1 MGGKLQLAE
10 FTKNN
15 IVIFS
20 SIIVPPQTIHAVFIC
35 CSSKTGRDREGVWL
49 DTLHRSR
56 DKEFPTMAT
65 MTRQHFAVIADVL
78 KERLETAQNADTE
91 YPEAITAESVLEGVI
106 EQFAI
111 VLRGTNPNF
120 NESKFL
126 QACGRG

>member
-1 MGGKLQLAE
+1 
-10 FTKNN
+10 
-15 IVIFS
+15 
-20 SIIVPPQTIHAVFIC
+20 
-35 CSSKTGRDREGVWL
+35 
-49 DTLHRSR
+49 
-56 DKEFPTMAT
+56 MAT

-78 KERLETAQNADTE
+78 KERHDTAKQADTE

-111 VLRGTNPNF
+111 VLRSTNPNF